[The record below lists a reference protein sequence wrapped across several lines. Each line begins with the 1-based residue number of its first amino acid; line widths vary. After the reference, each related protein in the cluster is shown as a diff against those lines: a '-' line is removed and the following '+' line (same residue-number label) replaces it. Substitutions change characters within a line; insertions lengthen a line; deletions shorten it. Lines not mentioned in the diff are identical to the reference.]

1 MSCISSRCRCAAG
14 ETHMPSTTT
23 CMAWQEHQ
31 ARAGHQCAAHG
42 SPGADASP
50 NHEIRTPN
58 GYFRHGRGHDLLHSL
73 HGGKWFRAPRLIL
86 TVDEGKPAG
95 GLAETSTNLN

>member
-14 ETHMPSTTT
+14 EPHMRSTND
-23 CMAWQEHQ
+23 MHGVAG
-31 ARAGHQCAAHG
+31 ASGRAGHIVSC
-42 SPGADASP
+42 SPGADAST
-50 NHEIRTPN
+50 NHVIRTPN

-73 HGGKWFRAPRLIL
+73 HGGKWFRAPRVSLA
-86 TVDEGKPAG
+86 VDDGTPAG